1 MNYPSRCTYEIY
13 RGQSLITDL
22 SKTYS
27 IFSKTSQGHS
37 SIDLTHIGL
46 LFVLGKYALRSFKK
60 ATPSFSIAP
69 TPYVT
74 WWYIKK
80 LFYYIT
86 KKVKRII
93 FPIKWDKLNILTY
106 GITRWQNAQEF
117 KTYDFGHVLN
127 SITVFSDIL

>member
-1 MNYPSRCTYEIY
+1 MISIQHYIVTKILFATLNDNSWTCVYCVNENYPSRCTYEIY

-37 SIDLTHIGL
+37 SIDLTYIGL

-74 WWYIKK
+74 
-80 LFYYIT
+80 
-86 KKVKRII
+86 
-93 FPIKWDKLNILTY
+93 
-106 GITRWQNAQEF
+106 
-117 KTYDFGHVLN
+117 
-127 SITVFSDIL
+127 